1 MQADGA
7 SQAAGVLRA
16 DGALL
21 AALQLGDS
29 LFPSGGFTL
38 SHGLETLAERR
49 LVTDAASLQTWIANT
64 VRWQIGTTDAVATAA
79 AWAAADDLDLDL
91 DLVAQIDRRLL
102 ATKLARESRQ
112 ASERTGRQTLST
124 LAGLAGG
131 RLADLR
137 RLVLNRTTPGL
148 YPVVL
153 GVAGRQ
159 LGMEQRATVLLLLHL
174 HVAGCLGAALRL
186 IDVDDVEAQQ
196 IRFRLAPLLAAVADE
211 ALTIPWK
218 EMYGCA
224 VQTELMTMMHE
235 TAITRLFAS

>member
-1 MQADGA
+1 MI
-7 SQAAGVLRA
+7 AAGGQGVDASPRA

-49 LVTDAASLQTWIANT
+49 LVHDAATLQAWIST
-64 VRWQIGTTDAVATAA
+64 SIRWQVGPTDAVAAA
-79 AWAAADDLDLDL
+79 AVWAASDDL

-102 ATKLARESRQ
+102 ATKLAREPRQ

-124 LAGLAGG
+124 LSAIAGG
-131 RLADLR
+131 ALARYR
-137 RLVLNRTTPGL
+137 REVLGGRTPGL
-148 YPVVL
+148 YPVVIGL
-153 GVAGRQ
+153 AGRQ
-159 LGMEQRATVLLLLHL
+159 LGLGQRETVLLLLHM

-186 IDVDDVEAQQ
+186 VDVDDVQTQQ
-196 IRFRLAPLLAAVADE
+196 IRFALAPILAAAADE
-211 ALTIPWK
+211 ALAVPWK
-218 EMYGCA
+218 EMYACA

>member
-1 MQADGA
+1 MISEGQGMDT
-7 SQAAGVLRA
+7 SSRA

-49 LVTDAASLQTWIANT
+49 LVRDAATLQAWIST
-64 VRWQIGTTDAVATAA
+64 SVRWQIGPTDAVATAA
-79 AWAAADDLDLDL
+79 VWAAGDDL

-102 ATKLARESRQ
+102 ATKLAREPRQ
-112 ASERTGRQTLST
+112 ASERTGRQTLGT
-124 LAGLAGG
+124 LSVVASGTLTRYRREVLGG
-131 RLADLR
+131 Q
-137 RLVLNRTTPGL
+137 TPGL
-148 YPVVL
+148 YPVVIGL
-153 GVAGRQ
+153 AGRH
-159 LGMEQRATVLLLLHL
+159 LGLARRETVLLLLHM

-186 IDVDDVEAQQ
+186 VDVDDVQTQQ
-196 IRFRLAPLLAAVADE
+196 IRFALAPILSAAADE
-211 ALTIPWK
+211 ALAVPWK